1 MLTAGT
7 TLGRYRLDRLLGRGG
22 MGAVY
27 LAFDTAL
34 YRPVALKLV
43 DGKAGGAASGDRA
56 LQEARNASALSHP
69 NICTI
74 FEVGE
79 ADGSP
84 FIAMEYVDGESLRDR
99 IDKVSRSV
107 ALPLEDALRYGL
119 QAADALA
126 HAHERGVIHRDI
138 KAANAIVASNGWLK
152 LVDFGLARRTDL
164 SRSDETTFATVVPV
178 GTTAGTPY
186 SMAPEQVRGASIDS
200 AADVWGLGVLLYEM
214 VAGARPFTAATDA
227 ELFAAVLRDE
237 PSPLPA
243 AIPHD
248 VQSLIRRC
256 LTKEPSARC
265 TAAEARDAIK
275 AILAGT
281 RPDARIAGA
290 DTSRGSSS
298 AARKRLLVLPFTNI
312 SDDPDTDYFA
322 DGLTEELIAD
332 LSRIGSLQVISRT
345 SAMRLKGRTED
356 IRTLAARVGVDLV
369 LDGSVRKSRNSLRI
383 GVQLVDAAIDSL
395 IWAGK
400 FTAGDE
406 DLFDVQERLS
416 REIIAAMQITLTQQ
430 EAERVVM
437 RPIAD
442 VRVYDI
448 YLRARQKFVRF
459 SAQDLDEAVE
469 LIKSGLDVLKGNE
482 LLLGS
487 LGHAYLMF
495 VHWGVRP
502 DPKYLDQAQQCADE
516 ILRTLPGSA
525 VGHALRG
532 GIEIKRG
539 NVQNA
544 VRHLKE
550 AIRSDPSNLE
560 AVTWLAYAYL
570 TAGQPNAARPLV
582 EFWVKLDPLTGLAH
596 VFYGWPYMVE
606 NRFEEALPHYRRA
619 YELDPGA
626 PILSFLWGMAL
637 NRTSRTLAAAAHL
650 RQLAATAPS
659 SAIGELAAG
668 FGHALAGDA
677 EAGRRAIGP
686 MTVAAARSD
695 DGLARMLAYLYTRTG
710 DFDDACAW
718 LETSVARGYLDYPAM
733 SRDRAFDPLR
743 ELPRFQ
749 NLLAE
754 VKQRWEAFEV

>member
-34 YRPVALKLV
+34 YRPVAIKVV
-43 DGKAGGAASGDRA
+43 DGKAGAPSGDRA

-79 ADGSP
+79 AGGSP

-99 IDKVSRSV
+99 IDKPPRPSI
-107 ALPLEDALRYGL
+107 PLEDTLRYGL

-164 SRSDETTFATVVPV
+164 GRSDETTFETVVPA

-186 SMAPEQVRGASIDS
+186 SMAPEQVRGGAIDS

-227 ELFAAVLRDE
+227 ELFAAILRDE

-243 AIPHD
+243 AIEHD

-256 LTKEPSARC
+256 LTKEPSARS
-265 TAAEARDAIK
+265 TARDVRDSLK

-281 RPDARIAGA
+281 RSDASVAGVVA
-290 DTSRGSSS
+290 ARPSPS
-298 AARKRLLVLPFTNI
+298 AARKRLLVLPFANI

-356 IRTLAARVGVDLV
+356 IRTLASRVGVDLV
-369 LDGSVRKSRNSLRI
+369 VDGSVRKSRTSLRI
-383 GVQLVDAAIDSL
+383 AVQLIDAAIDSL

-416 REIIAAMQITLTQQ
+416 REIIDAMQITLTRQ

-442 VRVYDI
+442 LRVYDI
-448 YLRARQKFVRF
+448 YLRAHHKLLRF

-469 LIKSGLDVLKGNE
+469 LIKSGLEILKGNE
-482 LLLGS
+482 VLLGS
-487 LGHAYLMF
+487 LGHAYLMY

-516 ILRTLPGSA
+516 ILRELPGSA

-532 GIEIKRG
+532 AIEIKRG
-539 NVQNA
+539 NIQTA
-544 VRHLKE
+544 VRHLNE
-550 AIRSDPSNLE
+550 AIRFDPSILE

-570 TAGQPNAARPLV
+570 TAGQPQAAKPLV
-582 EFWVKLDPLTGLAH
+582 EQWVTLDPLIGLAH
-596 VFYGWPYMVE
+596 VFKGWPYTVE
-606 NRFEEALPHYRRA
+606 GRFEEALPHYRRA

-626 PILSFLWGMAL
+626 PILGFLWGVAL
-637 NRTSRTLAAAAHL
+637 NRTGRTAEAAAHL
-650 RQLAATAPS
+650 RQLTVNAPPSPIAELTAA
-659 SAIGELAAG
+659 
-668 FGHALAGDA
+668 FGHALAGEA

-695 DGLARMLAYLYTRTG
+695 DGLARMLAYLYSRTG
-710 DFDDACAW
+710 DLDDACAW
-718 LETSVARGYLDYPAM
+718 LETSVARGYLDYPGM

-749 NLLAE
+749 KLLAD
-754 VKQRWEAFEV
+754 VKRRWEAFEV

>member
-34 YRPVALKLV
+34 YRPVAIKV
-43 DGKAGGAASGDRA
+43 VAGKAAGAASGDRA
-56 LQEARNASALSHP
+56 LQEARNASALNHP

-79 ADGSP
+79 VDGSP

-99 IDKVSRSV
+99 IDNAPRATSI
-107 ALPLEDALRYGL
+107 PMEDALRYGL

-152 LVDFGLARRTDL
+152 LVDFGLARRTDVT
-164 SRSDETTFATVVPV
+164 RSDETTFETAVPA

-186 SMAPEQVRGASIDS
+186 SMAPEQVRGGSIDS

-214 VAGARPFTAATDA
+214 VAGSRPFNATNDA

-243 AIPHD
+243 VIPHD

-256 LTKEPSARC
+256 LAKEPSTRS
-265 TAAEARDAIK
+265 TAGEVRDSIK
-275 AILAGT
+275 AILAG
-281 RPDARIAGA
+281 RKPDADVAGTDA
-290 DTSRGSSS
+290 PRASAS
-298 AARKRLLVLPFTNI
+298 AARKRLLVLPFANI

-332 LSRIGSLQVISRT
+332 LSHIGSLQVISRT
-345 SAMRLKGRTED
+345 SAMRLKGHTDD
-356 IRTLAARVGVDLV
+356 IRTLAARLGVDLV

-383 GVQLVDAAIDSL
+383 AVQLVDAAIDSL

-416 REIIAAMQITLTQQ
+416 REIINAMQITLTQQ
-430 EAERVVM
+430 EAERVLM

-448 YLRARQKFVRF
+448 YLRAHHKLLRF

-469 LIKSGLDVLKGNE
+469 LIKSGLDILKGNE
-482 LLLGS
+482 VLLGS
-487 LGHAYLMF
+487 LGHAYLMY

-516 ILRTLPGSA
+516 ILRVLPGSA

-532 GIEIKRG
+532 GVEIKRG
-539 NVQNA
+539 NIQNA
-544 VRHLKE
+544 VRDLKD

-560 AVTWLAYAYL
+560 AVSWLAYAYL

-582 EFWVKLDPLTGLAH
+582 ELWVKLDPLTGLAH
-596 VFYGWPYMVE
+596 VFYGWPYTVE
-606 NRFEEALPHYRRA
+606 GRFEAALPHYRRA
-619 YELDPGA
+619 YELDPSA

-637 NRTSRTLAAAAHL
+637 NRTGRSAEAAAHL
-650 RQLAATAPS
+650 RQLATSLPS

-677 EAGRRAIGP
+677 EAGRHAIGP
-686 MTVAAARSD
+686 VTVAAARRD
-695 DGLARMLAYLYTRTG
+695 DGLARMLGYLYTRTG
-710 DFDDACAW
+710 DLDDACAW
-718 LETSVARGYLDYPAM
+718 LETSVARGYLDYPGM

-743 ELPRFQ
+743 ELLRFQ
-749 NLLAE
+749 QLLAD